1 MKCIVVFL
9 CNKIHTF
16 NTISVLCFLIQFLY
30 KTILDISV
38 VHMCTFV
45 SFLFAFPSLT
55 AGRQWREVILSF
67 FLSTRRH
74 GSDYDTSLYFF
85 TKLPLIWIKLLFSVR
100 LSPSPLVNRLSL
112 WLLVHLCRKLQSQ
125 TDQTFISGTRGEPGL
140 QQQSLVEDLAV
151 TKPRGGTCGEHHKHL
166 WLFLYLWIFRTNG
179 LNCGAGHCV
188 QNILAVW
195 TQLSLS
201 TSLCPT
207 PQNHFLDA
215 VHEIQH
221 ASQTHT
227 FVRVTALERVQNC
240 KRRGSWR
247 GQHQPTS
254 AKLKSFYL
262 ILSVSE
268 ARTMEFTGWKNQ
280 ALCYA
285 WILL

>member
-1 MKCIVVFL
+1 MIQVY
-9 CNKIHTF
+9 TF
-16 NTISVLCFLIQFLY
+16 SQSCPIS
-30 KTILDISV
+30 D
-38 VHMCTFV
+38 
-45 SFLFAFPSLT
+45 
-55 AGRQWREVILSF
+55 
-67 FLSTRRH
+67 
-74 GSDYDTSLYFF
+74 
-85 TKLPLIWIKLLFSVR
+85 LIWIKLLFSVR

-188 QNILAVW
+188 KNILAVW